1 MLSLLATSF
10 HSGFGPSGKNAIPNG
25 WQSPRAKIP
34 FWVGKALPA
43 GTRSTRT
50 VLDALSA
57 TNRSPFGANRMA
69 RGLAMPTPPSRPKNR
84 PALSA

>member
-1 MLSLLATSF
+1 
-10 HSGFGPSGKNAIPNG
+10 
-25 WQSPRAKIP
+25 
-34 FWVGKALPA
+34 
-43 GTRSTRT
+43 